1 MKKIKVI
8 ANVTDN
14 NLFCKTV
21 KDNFDFLIFLLLTA
35 ISSRLPEHRELYFPN
50 L

>member
-21 KDNFDFLIFLLLTA
+21 KDNFDFLIFFTPYGNIKPFA
-35 ISSRLPEHRELYFPN
+35 
-50 L
+50 